1 VIERVTVIKFRMD
14 SGGGNGA
21 GCFEVEIWA
30 DTAKFTNVI
39 VAGFRKCRDLIGEGK
54 VFIKDKAKVSSTVG
68 CSERRVVHFRKL
80 LFKSDKKKLSFIRV
94 ESQKVCSHPGRDL
107 L

>member
-1 VIERVTVIKFRMD
+1 MAVY
-14 SGGGNGA
+14 GA

-30 DTAKFTNVI
+30 DTVKFMNVI
-39 VAGFRKCRDLIGEGK
+39 AAGFRKCRDLVGKGK
-54 VFIKDKAKVSSTVG
+54 VFIKNKAKVASRVG
-68 CSERRVVHFRKL
+68 CSERTVVYFRKL
-80 LFKSDKKKLSFIRV
+80 LFKSDKKKFSFSRV